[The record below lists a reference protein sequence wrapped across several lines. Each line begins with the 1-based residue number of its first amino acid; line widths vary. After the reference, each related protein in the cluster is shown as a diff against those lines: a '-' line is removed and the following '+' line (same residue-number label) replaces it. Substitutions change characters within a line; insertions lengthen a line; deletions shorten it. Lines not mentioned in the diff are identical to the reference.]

1 MWKPVAILGKVQRNQ
16 RQKPAFEAEIRESRF
31 NFSEWTEINQ

>member
-31 NFSEWTEINQ
+31 NFSEWTG